1 LDFEKPPS
9 QPESTETVSEDLLSI
24 VETPAGERFF
34 KRFLRDCG
42 VTRPKFAAD
51 PQATAF
57 NEGKRHLA
65 MSYLNLMGRDDPQ
78 NLIDIIEQEQTH
90 E

>member
-1 LDFEKPPS
+1 LKNPLANLKARRQFR
-9 QPESTETVSEDLLSI
+9 EDLISM

-42 VTRPKFAAD
+42 VTHPKFTAD
-51 PQATAF
+51 PQVTAF